1 RPPVG
6 LRFDRPCQ
14 RAMGAVPSD
23 PGYMTLLPHP
33 RFRYPNARRFV
44 SRKPRSAPPFNNGRP
59 ACGLPLST
67 NRMRKKKPTRLPSTV
82 PSATNAFGARPAK
95 DRPEGDPEDRGHA
108 SRGHKADRVDDVP
121 LRELHEDV
129 DEKRGDAERDDGRDV
144 CKGVLEVWVRIL
156 AGRVVQPIVQ
166 R

>member
-1 RPPVG
+1 
-6 LRFDRPCQ
+6 
-14 RAMGAVPSD
+14 MGGVPSD

-95 DRPEGDPEDRGHA
+95 DRPGAVKNVNAETLMIPGIPPPPSPLHIPSRSPPAATPA
-108 SRGHKADRVDDVP
+108 SRP
-121 LRELHEDV
+121 LSPPHPQPPLPRPP
-129 DEKRGDAERDDGRDV
+129 RR
-144 CKGVLEVWVRIL
+144 L
-156 AGRVVQPIVQ
+156 ATPPPPPPPPTLPPPLPPP
-166 R
+166 